1 VPVVWS
7 IAYLGI
13 VLLLGHVLVSAVW
26 RGERRPL
33 VERVGLSA
41 TLGAGGLGVLFFWLS
56 LAGLIPTRVVTLSI
70 GLVLLVAQGVLWRIG
85 RLSLPMPL
93 RPAGASTTTGNRAMT
108 LAAWTVVAL
117 LLLVASVH
125 AVGFPQYEWDGFAIW
140 GMKAKVLSTE
150 SLRAGPAYFHDVSL
164 SYSHLDY
171 PLLVPFLTA
180 GAYGMMGQF
189 HEQLGKVCF
198 PLLFLALGLVLNTG
212 LRWKLDSLRAAML
225 TALAVSVPVLVRWAG
240 AGTADVALALYYTG
254 MLCYSIRWLD
264 EGNLRDL
271 LTVMLCTVF
280 CVFTKSEGLALA
292 LILVLGLFLFS
303 VLAPGRRRFT
313 GLALLAAGVLT
324 LSLPWLIWSSGLP
337 RTHENYAANLNPANI
352 IANWDRLR
360 VILPEFARQVFAW
373 ERWGILW
380 VLLALS
386 TICGWR
392 RFRERHVGILWFLL
406 VAHLGLYVLIFI
418 VTPWDVREL
427 LASALDRLIL
437 HTVPA
442 AVLLI
447 GFHWALPQHLTA
459 GMMPA
464 KARAASRARRRTS
477 ARRS

>member
-1 VPVVWS
+1 MPVVWS

-13 VLLLGHVLVSAVW
+13 MLLLGHVLVSAVW

-33 VERVGLSA
+33 GELAGLSA

-56 LAGLIPTRVVTLSI
+56 LAGLIPTRAVTLSI
-70 GLVLLVAQGVLWRIG
+70 GLVLLVAHAVLWRMG
-85 RLSLPMPL
+85 RLSLPMPMS
-93 RPAGASTTTGNRAMT
+93 PAGASTTTGNRIMT

-117 LLLVASVH
+117 LVVVAFVH
-125 AVGFPQYEWDGFAIW
+125 ALGLPLYEWDGFAIW

-150 SLRAGPAYFHDVSL
+150 SLRAGPTYFHDVSL

-189 HEQLGKVCF
+189 HEQLGKVYF
-198 PLLFLALGLVLNTG
+198 PLLFLALGLVLNIG

-225 TALAVSVPVLVRWAG
+225 TALAMSVPVLVRWAG

-254 MLCYSIRWLD
+254 MLCFSIRWLD

-271 LTVMLCTVF
+271 LIVMLCTVS
-280 CVFTKSEGLALA
+280 CIFTKSEGLALS
-292 LILVLGLFLFS
+292 LIQVLGLFLFS
-303 VLAPGRRRFT
+303 AFGPGKQRLAGMAVLV
-313 GLALLAAGVLT
+313 AGVLA
-324 LSLPWLIWSSGLP
+324 LSLPWLVWSGGLP
-337 RTHENYAANLNPANI
+337 RTHENYAANLNLANVF
-352 IANWDRLR
+352 ANWDRLR
-360 VILPEFARQVFAW
+360 VILPEFARQVTAW

-380 VLLALS
+380 VLLAFS

-392 RFRERHVGILWFLL
+392 RFRERHVAVLWFFLI
-406 VAHLGLYVLIFI
+406 AHLGLYVLIFI

-447 GFHWALPQHLTA
+447 GFHWALPQHPTA
-459 GMMPA
+459 GMTPA
-464 KARAASRARRRTS
+464 TARAASRTRRRTS
-477 ARRS
+477 AHRR